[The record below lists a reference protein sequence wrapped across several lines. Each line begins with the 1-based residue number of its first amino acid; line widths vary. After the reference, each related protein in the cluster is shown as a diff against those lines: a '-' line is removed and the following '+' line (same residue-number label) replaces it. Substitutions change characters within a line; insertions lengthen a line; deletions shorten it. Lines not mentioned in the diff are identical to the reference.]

1 MVDEQGIIAGV
12 TVVDMCRVGAQ
23 GWFAVFRELQLV
35 IGKRCA
41 DGVSGGQFV
50 HRAGFC
56 GIGICCIAPNLV
68 VHL

>member
-23 GWFAVFRELQLV
+23 GWFAVFRELKLV

-41 DGVSGGQFV
+41 DGVSRGQFV
-50 HRAGFC
+50 HRAGF
-56 GIGICCIAPNLV
+56 
-68 VHL
+68 